1 MMILDQSRKTINN
14 ITLQRLELGVDAVGR
29 LPSAMHVKM
38 KKFNQAGVGYTIRVA
53 TTLWR

>member
-53 TTLWR
+53 TTL